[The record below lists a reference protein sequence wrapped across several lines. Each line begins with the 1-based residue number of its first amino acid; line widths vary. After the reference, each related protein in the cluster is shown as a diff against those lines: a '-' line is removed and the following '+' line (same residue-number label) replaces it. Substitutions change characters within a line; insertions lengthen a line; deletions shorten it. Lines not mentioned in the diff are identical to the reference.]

1 MCVMSAMGAM
11 CDKRFISE
19 VSDIVYSI
27 GLILHVLPVAKY
39 EHTIDSSIDAVTTL
53 LTYCSCTKS
62 QSLMMDRRA
71 IIVQY
76 VSYQIPDSV
85 RYELLHNATRY
96 LHTRVRATETRGPRL
111 KPATLPVDCKR

>member
-39 EHTIDSSIDAVTTL
+39 EHTIDSSIDAA
-53 LTYCSCTKS
+53 YD
-62 QSLMMDRRA
+62 SLH
-71 IIVQY
+71 ILQL
-76 VSYQIPDSV
+76 YQKTNPKV
-85 RYELLHNATRY
+85 
-96 LHTRVRATETRGPRL
+96 
-111 KPATLPVDCKR
+111 